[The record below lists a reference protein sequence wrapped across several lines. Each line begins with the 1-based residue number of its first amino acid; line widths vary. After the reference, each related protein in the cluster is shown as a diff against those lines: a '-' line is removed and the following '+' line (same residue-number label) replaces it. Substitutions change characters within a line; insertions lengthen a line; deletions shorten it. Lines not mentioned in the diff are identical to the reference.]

1 MDLWVIRTLV
11 KTKKFWAYIRKN
23 GTNLSRYL
31 SYIQIVI
38 IWTISLIIPSPKLI
52 KISAFPDDRGMGG
65 MMIN

>member
-1 MDLWVIRTLV
+1 MMDLWVIRTLV

-38 IWTISLIIPSPKLI
+38 IWTISLIIPSPKL
-52 KISAFPDDRGMGG
+52 
-65 MMIN
+65 